1 MIKIKDT
8 KSTDELNSAMYNAN
22 LALQKKLKITNES
35 LAEFDK
41 DYGRHFYHEY
51 GVYVSSRPK
60 GGPQKYWFKD
70 KSQLMWFILKWS

>member
-8 KSTDELNSAMYNAN
+8 ESTNELNSAMYNAQ

-51 GVYVSSRPK
+51 GVYVSSQPS
-60 GGPQKYWFKD
+60 GGAPKYWFKD
-70 KSQLMWFILKWS
+70 KSQLMWFVLKWA